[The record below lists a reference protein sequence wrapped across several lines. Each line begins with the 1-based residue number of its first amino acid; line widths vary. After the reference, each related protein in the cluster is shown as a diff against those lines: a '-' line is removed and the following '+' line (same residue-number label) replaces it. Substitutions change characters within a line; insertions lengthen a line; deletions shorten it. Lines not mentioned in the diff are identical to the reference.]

1 MKVLN
6 LGVLFG
12 LEGKIFP
19 KKLPLNQAGI
29 TLCAIWVLR
38 ISESSKL
45 LLKACGLDR
54 IQILRPMAYM
64 LFFSILASLLFVLR
78 SEDALSK
85 RMLLGKISVKKNSLI
100 HGGGWFTHCVDEK
113 KQSVET
119 KSVAADRLERSS
131 FSILANS
138 GIRKNF
144 VVVLGLRRWWRW
156 WWGCIMKPTMRK
168 STRVEDRRD
177 ILTLLFFP
185 LALLV

>member
-54 IQILRPMAYM
+54 IQILRPMALYM

-78 SEDALSK
+78 SEDVLSK
-85 RMLLGKISVKKNSLI
+85 RILLGKS
-100 HGGGWFTHCVDEK
+100 
-113 KQSVET
+113 
-119 KSVAADRLERSS
+119 R
-131 FSILANS
+131 
-138 GIRKNF
+138 
-144 VVVLGLRRWWRW
+144 
-156 WWGCIMKPTMRK
+156 
-168 STRVEDRRD
+168 
-177 ILTLLFFP
+177 
-185 LALLV
+185 